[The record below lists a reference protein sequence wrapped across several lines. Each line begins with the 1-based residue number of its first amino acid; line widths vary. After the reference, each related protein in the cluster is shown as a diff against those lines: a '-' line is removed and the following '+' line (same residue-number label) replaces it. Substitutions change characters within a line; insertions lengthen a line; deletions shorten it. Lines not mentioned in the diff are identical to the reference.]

1 MSMRTSL
8 WFSVRIGVIAI
19 LLLGCDSWAAAQQN
33 EEKIESRAIES
44 LREKIAKDPHAVENF
59 WEEMKRSG
67 TPLAEPIAS
76 EPHYSFVTFVWRGDP
91 ETHNVVV
98 VSPLALVNLEQ
109 AKMNQLPGTDVW
121 YLTYRMRNDARMA
134 YRLAPNDS
142 LVPFEAET
150 NFFARMAHF
159 QRDPFNAKT
168 FDYGGNMK
176 ASVLEL
182 SEAPPDEW
190 IDAQQD
196 IPHGTIQESKL
207 RSALLKNERSVWLY
221 TPPAYDPAK
230 AYPLLVVLVG
240 ESYTTLVPTPTILDN
255 LIHAGKIPAVV
266 ALFVGNASAEA
277 RDTEL
282 NCAAAWGEFLVKEAI
297 PWIES
302 SGHER
307 VETKGV
313 LIAGSSMGGLAA
325 GCAAMDH
332 PEVFGKV
339 LAQSG
344 SFYRAPAGEEPE
356 FLARRLAQ
364 SKRLPVEFYLEAGLL
379 ETAAIPSRD
388 PSMLTA
394 SRHLRD
400 VLIAKGYHVEFRD
413 RFSGHEHVA
422 WRATL
427 SDGLVALLARQADAN

>member
-1 MSMRTSL
+1 MSMRTNL
-8 WFSVRIGVIAI
+8 WFPVRIGVIAM
-19 LLLGCDSWAAAQQN
+19 LLLARGGWTAAQQN
-33 EEKIESRAIES
+33 EKKIDSHAIDS
-44 LREKIAKDPHAVENF
+44 LRDKITKDPHAVEDF

-67 TPLAEPIAS
+67 TPLVEPIAG
-76 EPHYSFVTFVWRGDP
+76 EPRYSFVTFVWRGDA

-109 AKMNQLPGTDVW
+109 AKMSQLPGTGVW

-150 NFFARMAHF
+150 NFFARMSHF
-159 QRDPFNAKT
+159 RRDPFNAKT

-182 SEAPPDEW
+182 SEAPSDEW

-230 AYPLLVVLVG
+230 AYPLLVVMDG

-266 ALFVGNASAEA
+266 ALFIGNASEA

-282 NCAAAWGEFLVKEAI
+282 NCAAAWGDFLVKEAI

-302 SGHER
+302 SGHVR
-307 VETKGV
+307 IETKGV

-325 GCAAMDH
+325 GCAAIDH

-364 SKRLPVEFYLEAGLL
+364 SKRLQVEFYLDTGLL

-388 PSMLTA
+388 PSMLTS

-427 SDGLVALLARQADAN
+427 SDGLTALLARQADAN

>member
-33 EEKIESRAIES
+33 EKKIDSRAIES

-67 TPLAEPIAS
+67 TPLVEPIAG
-76 EPHYSFVTFVWRGDP
+76 EPHYSFVTFVWRGDAN
-91 ETHNVVV
+91 THNVVV
-98 VSPLALVNLEQ
+98 VSSLALVNLEQ
-109 AKMNQLPGTDVW
+109 AKMNQWPGTDVW

-142 LVPFEAET
+142 LVPFEAGT
-150 NFFARMAHF
+150 NFFARSSHF
-159 QRDPFNAKT
+159 RRDPFNAKT

-230 AYPLLVVLVG
+230 AYPLLVVMDG

-266 ALFVGNASAEA
+266 ALFVGNASEA

-282 NCAAAWGEFLVKEAI
+282 NCAAAWGDFLVKEAI

-302 SGHER
+302 SGHVR
-307 VETKGV
+307 IETKGV

-325 GCAAMDH
+325 GCAAIDH

-364 SKRLPVEFYLEAGLL
+364 SKHLQVEFYLDTGLL

-388 PSMLTA
+388 P
-394 SRHLRD
+394 
-400 VLIAKGYHVEFRD
+400 
-413 RFSGHEHVA
+413 
-422 WRATL
+422 
-427 SDGLVALLARQADAN
+427 

>member
-1 MSMRTSL
+1 MSMRTNL
-8 WFSVRIGVIAI
+8 WFSVRIGVIAM
-19 LLLGCDSWAAAQQN
+19 LLLAGGSWAAAQQN
-33 EEKIESRAIES
+33 EKKIDSRAIES
-44 LREKIAKDPHAVENF
+44 LREKIAKDPHAVESF

-67 TPLAEPIAS
+67 APLAEPIAG
-76 EPHYSFVTFVWRGDP
+76 EPRYSFVTFVWRGDA

-109 AKMNQLPGTDVW
+109 AKMSQLPGTDVW

-150 NFFARMAHF
+150 NFFARMSHF
-159 QRDPFNAKT
+159 RRDPFNAKT

-230 AYPLLVVLVG
+230 AYPLLVVMDG

-266 ALFVGNASAEA
+266 ALFVGNASEA

-282 NCAAAWGEFLVKEAI
+282 NCAAAWGDFLVKEAI

-302 SGHER
+302 SGHVR
-307 VETKGV
+307 IETKGV

-325 GCAAMDH
+325 GCAAIDH

-364 SKRLPVEFYLEAGLL
+364 SKRLQVEFYLDTGLL

-388 PSMLTA
+388 PSMLTS

-427 SDGLVALLARQADAN
+427 SDGLTALLARQADAN

>member
-76 EPHYSFVTFVWRGDP
+76 EPHYSFVTFVWRGDA

-190 IDAQQD
+190 IHARQD
-196 IPHGTIQESKL
+196 VPHGAIREAKL
-207 RSALLKNERSVWLY
+207 QSALLKNERSVWLY

-230 AYPLLVVLVG
+230 TYPLLVVMDG
-240 ESYTTLVPTPTILDN
+240 EPYTTLVPTPTILDN

-266 ALFVGNASAEA
+266 ALFVGNASPEA

-282 NCAAAWGEFLVKEAI
+282 NCAAAW
-297 PWIES
+297 S
-302 SGHER
+302 
-307 VETKGV
+307 
-313 LIAGSSMGGLAA
+313 
-325 GCAAMDH
+325 
-332 PEVFGKV
+332 
-339 LAQSG
+339 
-344 SFYRAPAGEEPE
+344 
-356 FLARRLAQ
+356 
-364 SKRLPVEFYLEAGLL
+364 
-379 ETAAIPSRD
+379 
-388 PSMLTA
+388 
-394 SRHLRD
+394 
-400 VLIAKGYHVEFRD
+400 D

-422 WRATL
+422 WYATF
-427 SDGLVALLARQADAN
+427 SDGLMALLARQADAN

>member
-67 TPLAEPIAS
+67 TPLVEPIAS
-76 EPHYSFVTFVWRGDP
+76 EPHYSFVTFVWRGDAN
-91 ETHNVVV
+91 THNVVV

-121 YLTYRMRNDARMA
+121 YLTYRMRNDARM
-134 YRLAPNDS
+134 S
-142 LVPFEAET
+142 
-150 NFFARMAHF
+150 HF

-190 IDAQQD
+190 IHARQD
-196 IPHGTIQESKL
+196 VPQGTIQESKL

-230 AYPLLVVLVG
+230 AYPLLVVMDG

-266 ALFVGNASAEA
+266 ALFIGNASEA

-282 NCAAAWGEFLVKEAI
+282 NCAAAWGDFLVKEAI

-302 SGHER
+302 SGHVR
-307 VETKGV
+307 IETKGV

-325 GCAAMDH
+325 GCAAIDH

-364 SKRLPVEFYLEAGLL
+364 SKRLQVEFYLDTGLL

-388 PSMLTA
+388 PSMLTS

-427 SDGLVALLARQADAN
+427 SDGLTALLARQADAN